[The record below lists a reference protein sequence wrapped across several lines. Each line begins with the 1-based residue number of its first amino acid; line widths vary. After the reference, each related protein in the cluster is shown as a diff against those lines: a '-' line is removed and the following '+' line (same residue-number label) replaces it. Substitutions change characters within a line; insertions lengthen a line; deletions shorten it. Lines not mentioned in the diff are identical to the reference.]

1 MALSLIWG
9 SHFFV
14 LIFEK
19 SRSTN
24 MLRILIPICLLLFSC
39 KKEEIELSPFVHPDE
54 VGLEKF
60 YGGDQEDRANEIV
73 VLNNELYV
81 IGTTESFGEG
91 AGDILLL
98 KMDALGNELLQR
110 TYGGPG
116 IEEGEGIIKLT
127 DNNLLLIASTE
138 SFGAEKE
145 IWLIKI
151 DAEGKEL

>member
-39 KKEEIELSPFVHPDE
+39 KKEEIELPPFVHPDE

-73 VLNNELYV
+73 VLNMSYTEL
-81 IGTTESFGEG
+81 
-91 AGDILLL
+91 
-98 KMDALGNELLQR
+98 ELPRVL
-110 TYGGPG
+110 
-116 IEEGEGIIKLT
+116 
-127 DNNLLLIASTE
+127 
-138 SFGAEKE
+138 EKV
-145 IWLIKI
+145 LVTFYF
-151 DAEGKEL
+151 